1 MGIFIRERPRRNI
14 LRFPPP
20 AVLIIIYASL
30 ILIGTVLLKLP
41 VASTAA
47 TTWMTALF
55 TAASAVTVTGLVLVD
70 TGSHFTVFGQFV
82 IVSLIQLG
90 GLGLM
95 TFAAFV
101 LSVLGMRIPL
111 RQRLVL
117 SEDLNHTDLGGL
129 LDLVSLILRVVI
141 ACEVAGAILLSFTF
155 VPELGWW
162 DGMWNSV
169 FHSISAFNNAGFA
182 LYPDSLSRWVADPI
196 VNLTIPSLFIVGGLG
211 YAVLSDLWQTRNWS
225 GLSLHSKL
233 MLAGTIAL
241 IVFSV
246 VTVALLEWRN
256 PATLGGMAIDAKF
269 WGAWF
274 QGVTTRTAGFNTLD
288 IGALHDSTALMMIAL
303 MMIGGGSTSTAG
315 GIKVTTFMVLCLATI
330 AFLKR
335 RETISVFGRSL
346 GTEEIL
352 KALALAMISV
362 AVLIVA
368 LFTLSIT
375 SDVVFLDLLFEVAS
389 ALGTVGLSRGA
400 TGEFDTFGQL
410 VLIAVMF
417 IGRVGPLSLGFFLGA
432 RAVARIRYPSSRVY
446 LG

>member
-1 MGIFIRERPRRNI
+1 MAIFLREAPGRNI
-14 LRFPPP
+14 LRLPPP
-20 AVLIIIYASL
+20 AILIVIYASL
-30 ILIGTVLLKLP
+30 IVVGTVLLKLP
-41 VASTAA
+41 LASNA
-47 TTWMTALF
+47 TTSWMTAMF

-101 LSVLGMRIPL
+101 LRVLGMRIPL

-141 ACEVAGAILLSFTF
+141 AFEVAGAVLLAFTF
-155 VPELGWW
+155 VPQLGWTE
-162 DGMWNSV
+162 GVWNSI

-196 VNLTIPSLFIVGGLG
+196 VNLTIPTLFIVGGLG
-211 YAVLSDLWQTRNWS
+211 YAVLSDLWETRNWS

-233 MLAGTIAL
+233 MLAGTAGL
-241 IVFSV
+241 ILFSV
-246 VTVALLEWRN
+246 VVVALLEWRN
-256 PATLGGMAIDAKF
+256 PTTLGGMAIDAKL

-274 QGVTTRTAGFNTLD
+274 QGVTTRTAGFNTID
-288 IGALHDSTALMMIAL
+288 IAGLHDSTSLMMIAL
-303 MMIGGGSTSTAG
+303 MIIGGGSTSTAG
-315 GIKVTTFMVLCLATI
+315 GIKVTTFIVLCLATV

-335 RETISVFGRSL
+335 RETVVVFGRSL
-346 GTEEIL
+346 GMEEVL
-352 KALALAMISV
+352 KALALSMLSV
-362 AVLIVA
+362 AVLAVA
-368 LFTLSIT
+368 LFALSIS
-375 SDVVFLDLLFEVAS
+375 SDIVFLDLLFEVAS

-400 TGEFDTFGQL
+400 TGQIDTFGQF

-417 IGRVGPLSLGFFLGA
+417 IGRVGPLSLGFFLGV
-432 RAVARIRYPSSRVY
+432 RAVARIRYPSSRIY